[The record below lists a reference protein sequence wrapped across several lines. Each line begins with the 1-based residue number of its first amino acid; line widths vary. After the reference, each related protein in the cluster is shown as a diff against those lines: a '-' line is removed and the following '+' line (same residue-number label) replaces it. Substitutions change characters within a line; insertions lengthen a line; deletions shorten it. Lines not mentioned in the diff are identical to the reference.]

1 MGRLEEFKILNEI
14 NYPRTK
20 QLINNVLKSPEEYID
35 HISIDKED
43 EKIKKQIISEIGY
56 ELNKEPRTINDFLA
70 GKNNAK
76 DTLDAFVDMF
86 GRDAKEMVIYNYE
99 LEEYQCLLKELDEY
113 IENTNDIQN
122 KEPLLYAIYK
132 QIKMERERISISQI
146 LGYFPLLEK
155 EDFIKIVSQYKFDN
169 LLKLDATNIVNT
181 LMECVEQSRYI
192 DAKTFY
198 FQYIKYIKEEKLRLS
213 CRELNEEAVKLEYR
227 NFSEVLEKYRKGY
240 NEYKG
245 LVVKLSKFNKNDYS
259 DNTYEVGKRVCIEYI
274 QKNISPLFKNHFI

>member
-43 EKIKKQIISEIGY
+43 KKIKKQIISEIGY

-76 DTLDAFVDMF
+76 DTLDAFVVMF

-99 LEEYQCLLKELDEY
+99 SEEYQCLLKELDEY

-132 QIKMERERISISQI
+132 QMKMERERISISQI

-192 DAKTFY
+192 DAKKFY

-213 CRELNEEAVKLEYR
+213 CRELNEEEVKLEYR
-227 NFSEVLEKYRKGY
+227 KFSEVLEKYRKGY

-274 QKNISPLFKNHFI
+274 QKNISLLFKNRCI